1 MLENVPQTWQKT
13 VLLVDAK
20 ILEAVKVLNDTGAG
34 IVLVIEPSGQLI
46 GTITDGDIRRGL
58 LNGLSLKSLIKEV
71 VHRDP
76 IVVNQKVPR
85 SQILKLMVESKIKQI
100 PMVDEDFKV
109 TGLHLWD
116 DLHTQQLRSNK
127 MVIMAGGRGSRLY
140 PETATCP
147 KPLLKVNGKPILEH
161 IIDRA
166 KSDGIHNFIIAVHY
180 LSEMI
185 KDYFG
190 NGEKFGVNIEYLE
203 EKSPLGTAGALSLL
217 KSPPD
222 SDILV
227 TNGDLIT
234 EIKYGEILDYHKTHS
249 AFATMAVRSHEF
261 KYPFGVVEIRNLEIC
276 GYEEKPITI
285 SQINAGIYVLSPKS
299 LDLLQKGEP
308 CDMSTL
314 FQCMLAESRKVVAYP
329 IYEDWRDIGNPND
342 LMEARIIHQQK
353 VNDL

>member
-1 MLENVPQTWQKT
+1 
-13 VLLVDAK
+13 
-20 ILEAVKVLNDTGAG
+20 
-34 IVLVIEPSGQLI
+34 
-46 GTITDGDIRRGL
+46 
-58 LNGLSLKSLIKEV
+58 
-71 VHRDP
+71 
-76 IVVNQKVPR
+76 
-85 SQILKLMVESKIKQI
+85 MVESKIKQI
-100 PMVDEDFKV
+100 PMVDEDFRV

-161 IIDRA
+161 IIERA

-190 NGEKFGVNIEYLE
+190 NGEKFGINIEYLE

-217 KSPPD
+217 KSPD

-234 EIKYGEILDYHKTHS
+234 EINYGEILDYHKTHS
-249 AFATMAVRSHEF
+249 AFATMAVRSYEF
-261 KYPFGVVEIRNLEIC
+261 KNPFGVVEIRNLEIC

-299 LDLLQKGEP
+299 LDMLKKGAP

-342 LMEARIIHQQK
+342 LMEARIIHRQK
-353 VNDL
+353 VKDV